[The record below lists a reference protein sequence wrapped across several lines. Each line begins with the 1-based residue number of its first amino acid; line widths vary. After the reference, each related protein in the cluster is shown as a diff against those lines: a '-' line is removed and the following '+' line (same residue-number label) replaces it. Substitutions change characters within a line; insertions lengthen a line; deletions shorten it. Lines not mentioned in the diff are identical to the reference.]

1 MKKFFYAALAISAA
15 AAFMASCTKEATDD
29 NGSGNGQVTKL
40 DKPVLTVEDQTASS
54 FTVAWAEVENADSY
68 TYTVNNGTEQTTTAT
83 SAEFTDLTPGDY
95 TVKVKAT
102 SENSSYADSDWAIT
116 DVTIA
121 EPVEETFTLDVYVTD
136 DNASST
142 GYYSYNSIWFTAK
155 GSGITAASYV
165 CYNYQAG
172 ITDDDI
178 IADIEKGGEYIFNLE
193 ADELALVLTAGLES
207 GFVELSPESTY
218 EIAFYV
224 TFQSGNKK
232 LYRGTATTA
241 AAPEASE
248 DIKAWVGTWNISSD
262 KTFEWVD
269 SGEQG
274 YVNPQLSDTPK
285 SGTLTIEYDPQYTG
299 AVTITGLSGIK
310 QLKDAGYDLTL
321 GYVENGQLVLYN
333 GIVLEQVAEGQTM
346 GWYAY
351 SQISYGEG
359 QTGYSY
365 VNGDYA
371 AFTFNLSGNTATSVA
386 GSGDVN
392 LQSGETGTYTVLTYD
407 VYVLYAT
414 GGMGIY
420 HQTATKDASYA
431 GTLTLTKTTSSVA
444 PKQAKLF
451 DKTAAARK
459 SSLPSYSALKVSF
472 PAQNM

>member
-15 AAFMASCTKEATDD
+15 AAFMASCTKEAANDD
-29 NGSGNGQVTKL
+29 GSGNGKVTKL
-40 DKPVLTVEDQTASS
+40 DKPVLTVENQTATS

-68 TYTVNNGTEQTTTAT
+68 TYTLNNGTEQTTTAT
-83 SAEFTDLTPGDY
+83 SAEFTSLTPGDY

-102 SENSSYADSDWAIT
+102 SENTSYADSDWAIT

-121 EPVEETFTLDVYVTD
+121 EPVEETFSLDVYVTD
-136 DNASST
+136 DYSSST
-142 GYYSYNSIWFTAK
+142 GYFSYNSIWFTAK
-155 GSGITAASYV
+155 GSGVTAASYV
-165 CYNYQAG
+165 CYNYQDG
-172 ITDDDI
+172 ITDDNI
-178 IADIEKGGEYIFNLE
+178 IADIEKGGEYIFSLE
-193 ADELALVLTAGLES
+193 ADELALVLTTGLTS

-218 EIAFYV
+218 ELAFYV
-224 TFQSGNKK
+224 TFQSGEKK
-232 LYRGTATTA
+232 LYRGKATTA

-248 DIKAWVGTWNISSD
+248 DVQAWVGTWNISSD
-262 KTFEWVD
+262 KSFEWVAAAD
-269 SGEQG
+269 EG

-310 QLKDAGYDLTL
+310 QIKDAKYDVTL
-321 GYVENGQLVLYN
+321 GYVENGQLLLYN
-333 GIVLEQVAEGQTM
+333 GIELGSAGDGQTM

-351 SQISYGEG
+351 SQISYGD

-371 AFTFNLSGNTATSVA
+371 AFTFTLSGNTATSVP
-386 GSGDVN
+386 GSGEVTMQN
-392 LQSGETGTYTVLTYD
+392 GSTGTFTVLTYD
-407 VYVLYAT
+407 IYVLYDA

-420 HQTATKDASYA
+420 HQTNDASYA
-431 GTLTLTKTTSSVA
+431 GTITLTKTTSSVA

-451 DKTAAARK
+451 DKATAARK
-459 SSLPSYSALKVSF
+459 SSLPAYSALKVSF